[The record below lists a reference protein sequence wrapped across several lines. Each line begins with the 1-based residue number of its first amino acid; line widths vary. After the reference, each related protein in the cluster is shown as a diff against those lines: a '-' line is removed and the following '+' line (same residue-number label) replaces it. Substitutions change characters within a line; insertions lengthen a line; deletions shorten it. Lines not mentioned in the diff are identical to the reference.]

1 MGSSRG
7 VLVRA
12 SIVIDERLP
21 SPNRSGLGCFRL
33 STARTC
39 SESARLTEIN
49 KDDDEIFT
57 RENVDVIEFANLED
71 AVELQKYYHAFSE
84 KPSR

>member
-1 MGSSRG
+1 
-7 VLVRA
+7 
-12 SIVIDERLP
+12 
-21 SPNRSGLGCFRL
+21 L